1 MYAESYVENDV
12 LNQDPV
18 ELVRLLYSKAIERV
32 REARGHLEAGR
43 IPQRAE
49 TIAHVMEI
57 ILELQATLNLE
68 EGGEIAKNL
77 AKLYDYMQER
87 LAEANGR
94 QSAPPLEEVEGLLG
108 ILYEG
113 WSECRSEAIGVP
125 EAVVV
130 AEGAAAGGP
139 RAWTL

>member
-68 EGGEIAKNL
+68 EGGERSRSQRIWRNFTITCKRGWLKRMAGNR
-77 AKLYDYMQER
+77 R
-87 LAEANGR
+87 LLWKRWRACWEFSTKGGANA
-94 QSAPPLEEVEGLLG
+94 AP
-108 ILYEG
+108 
-113 WSECRSEAIGVP
+113 R
-125 EAVVV
+125 
-130 AEGAAAGGP
+130 
-139 RAWTL
+139 R